1 MALLFE
7 CIGKCCRNML
17 DTADIV
23 RDAWYKISVGPSL
36 TVTFARMSKSCR
48 FWTSTKLRVFSSA
61 PITRKSL
68 CFDFGRT
75 DRLYVFYEFDSCPK
89 ILESVRALQLK
100 ELGTAA
106 ARERHCPAILQS
118 SVPRS
123 VLSSW
128 CSTAPQ
134 RILLARVEP
143 DRSLFSTGAQPHYLG
158 ARSGRGPDHVRDN
171 VLYRGRESSHFE
183 GSGSSGGPIHGGHDS
198 YGGLWH
204 AADGPLCQ
212 AAVRY
217 CAVHG
222 RERIFGLYGR
232 ASFGL

>member
-75 DRLYVFYEFDSCPK
+75 DRLYVFYEFDSC
-89 ILESVRALQLK
+89 
-100 ELGTAA
+100 
-106 ARERHCPAILQS
+106 
-118 SVPRS
+118 
-123 VLSSW
+123 
-128 CSTAPQ
+128 
-134 RILLARVEP
+134 
-143 DRSLFSTGAQPHYLG
+143 
-158 ARSGRGPDHVRDN
+158 
-171 VLYRGRESSHFE
+171 
-183 GSGSSGGPIHGGHDS
+183 GS
-198 YGGLWH
+198 LWH
-204 AADGPLCQ
+204 TADGPLCQ

>member
-89 ILESVRALQLK
+89 ILQAY
-100 ELGTAA
+100 
-106 ARERHCPAILQS
+106 ARFNSKSWER
-118 SVPRS
+118 
-123 VLSSW
+123 
-128 CSTAPQ
+128 Q
-134 RILLARVEP
+134 R
-143 DRSLFSTGAQPHYLG
+143 
-158 ARSGRGPDHVRDN
+158 HVN
-171 VLYRGRESSHFE
+171 G
-183 GSGSSGGPIHGGHDS
+183 I
-198 YGGLWH
+198 
-204 AADGPLCQ
+204 
-212 AAVRY
+212 
-217 CAVHG
+217 
-222 RERIFGLYGR
+222 
-232 ASFGL
+232 